1 MSLFELLPFTHFIF
15 KIKKKD
21 NIMMKMYTNPTCHYC
36 NRIKTQLNEAE
47 IKFEEVIASENQEEW
62 NELIRITGIGMTPTI
77 IMQNEVWLPNRDFRT
92 AEELIER
99 VKHFE
104 ENPMTKLSLEEKVDQ
119 MHNSVKN
126 ITLLINQMNQQ
137 IAKIQQ
143 ATAATPPINHGQQQ
157 NIAQ

>member
-1 MSLFELLPFTHFIF
+1 
-15 KIKKKD
+15 
-21 NIMMKMYTNPTCHYC
+21 MMKIYTNPTCHYC
-36 NRIKTQLNEAE
+36 NKIKEQLNEAGL
-47 IKFEEVIASENQEEW
+47 KYEEVVASENQNEW

-104 ENPMTKLSLEEKVDQ
+104 ANPMSKLTIEEKVDQ

-126 ITLLINQMNQQ
+126 ISLLINQMNQQ

-157 NIAQ
+157 NIPQQQFPQQ